1 MTPPK
6 SRRASAAPLLLF
18 VGLYL
23 TGCYSYTPLIVTV
36 REKATQAPLAGVTVV
51 VRNTSLLNPAK
62 PERAEGVTDEAGEV
76 ELEVAMYNDLLIRLA
91 HPEHANHIW
100 VGPHPYAA
108 DATTAGR
115 WLGPLLGAD
124 GERATLEL
132 QLR

>member
-1 MTPPK
+1 MTRRK
-6 SRRASAAPLLLF
+6 SHRLLSAPLLLTAL
-18 VGLYL
+18 VL
-23 TGCYSYTPLIVTV
+23 TGCYRYTPLIVTV
-36 REKATQAPLAGVTVV
+36 REKATHAPLPGVTVV

-62 PERAEGVTDEAGEV
+62 PQRAEGVTDESGEV

-91 HPEHANHIW
+91 HPEHANHVW
-100 VGPHPYAA
+100 VGLHPYAA
-108 DATTAGR
+108 DSTTSGR